1 MLSRYHILVAGGGSL
16 RVLADVV
23 MVNAALAAALL
34 IRYMWEVSSA
44 GMETAPAVLHEYAT
58 DFVRSFGLLTFISF
72 VVFYVSGFYTRGQYY
87 QGRYKVIVVAQAV
100 SLSYVLFG
108 FTAFLSQGQISPP
121 RTVLFLGWGITL
133 VLLIVSRIWSML
145 WQYYA
150 GDESA
155 RIPSPYAQSAQPP
168 SVLVIGGAGY
178 IGSALVPKLLNLGY
192 HVRIL
197 DLFLFGRDP
206 IAAVLNHP
214 LLEIV
219 QADFRHL
226 DSVIPAIKGMDIVVH
241 LGGIVG
247 DPACAL
253 DETLTMEVNLIATR
267 MIAEVA
273 KGSGVRRFIFASS
286 CSVYGAMED
295 KILDERSELNPLS
308 LYSRSKLASEKVLHQ
323 LAEDSFSPVILRFG
337 TVYGLSGRTR
347 FDLVVNLLTAKA
359 VVERKM
365 TVFGGKQWRPFIH
378 VDDAAVALL
387 RAIDA
392 PIEAVHGQVFNA
404 GSNEQN
410 YRLADVACLIQELF
424 PAAEIVDAGAN
435 GDFRNYR
442 VSCDK
447 IRHILGFHPCWTL
460 KKGIRQIMTAL
471 ESGQVSDYR
480 LPLYSNAKFLSEEP
494 TAKMMR
500 PENGWADELIKEDVK
515 RPVGAAI
522 GAVN

>member
-1 MLSRYHILVAGGGSL
+1 MLSRYRILLAGGRSL
-16 RVLADVV
+16 RILADAV
-23 MVNAALAAALL
+23 MVNAALVAAML
-34 IRYMWEVSSA
+34 IRYVWEINSA
-44 GMETAPAVLHEYAT
+44 GIEAAPVVLQEYAT
-58 DFVRSFGLLTFISF
+58 DYLRSFGFLTFISL
-72 VVFYVSGFYTRGQYY
+72 VVFYVSGFYTRGRYY
-87 QGRYKVIVVAQAV
+87 QGRYKAIVVAQAV
-100 SLSYVLFG
+100 SLSYLLFG
-108 FTAFLSQGQISPP
+108 FLAFLSHGQISPP
-121 RTVLFLGWGITL
+121 RTVLFLGWGITS
-133 VLLIVSRIWSML
+133 VLLVVSRIWSML

-150 GDESA
+150 GEEIATMPSLHLQSA
-155 RIPSPYAQSAQPP
+155 RPP

-206 IAAVLNHP
+206 LATVLHHP

-226 DSVIPAIKGMDIVVH
+226 DRVIPAIQGMDMVIH

-253 DETLTMEVNLIATR
+253 DEALTMEVNLIATR
-267 MIAEVA
+267 MIAEAA
-273 KGSGVRRFIFASS
+273 KGSGVHRFIFASS
-286 CSVYGAMED
+286 CSVYGATEE
-295 KILDERSELNPLS
+295 ILDERSELNPLS
-308 LYSRSKLASEKVLHQ
+308 LYSRSKLASEKVLRQ

-347 FDLVVNLLTAKA
+347 FDLVVNLMTAKA
-359 VVERKM
+359 VVERKI

-378 VDDAAVALL
+378 VDDAAAALL

-392 PIEAVHGQVFNA
+392 PMDAVHGQIFNA

-410 YRLADVACLIQELF
+410 YRLAEAAHLIQELF

-447 IRHILGFHPCWTL
+447 IRNILGFHPRWTL
-460 KKGIRQIMTAL
+460 QKGIRQIITAL

-480 LPLYSNAKFLSEEP
+480 RPLYSNAKFLSEEP
-494 TAKMMR
+494 AAKMMR

-515 RPVGAAI
+515 SPTGLAVGATS
-522 GAVN
+522 